1 MNKHDAK
8 NPQEQDVQNKTDI
21 LKFPLL
27 TKSKN
32 FWVNILGK
40 AYKITKP
47 NGEKNPTCLKH

>member
-32 FWVNILGK
+32 F
-40 AYKITKP
+40 
-47 NGEKNPTCLKH
+47 